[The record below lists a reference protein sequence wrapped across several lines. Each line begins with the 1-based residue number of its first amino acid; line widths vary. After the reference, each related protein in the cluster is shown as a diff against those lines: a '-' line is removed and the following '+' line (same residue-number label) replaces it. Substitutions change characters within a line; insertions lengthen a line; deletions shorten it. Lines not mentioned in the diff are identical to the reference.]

1 MEISA
6 NARIFP
12 RATSLRRMGVISMVA
27 IVPRSFSPAM
37 DSGATAAQ
45 PEYRNIISSR
55 GIIIAKKLPAA
66 SSAVARS

>member
-1 MEISA
+1 
-6 NARIFP
+6 
-12 RATSLRRMGVISMVA
+12 MGVISMVA

-55 GIIIAKKLPAA
+55 GIIMEKMDPAV
-66 SSAVARS
+66 SSTVARS